1 MGRKDLY
8 ESLVVPNL
16 DNIKE
21 WCKNTTEGNIARKLG
36 VTQQTFEKYKRN
48 HPELREALQ
57 KGKAELVSTL
67 RETML
72 KKAKGYYYKETR
84 TTVREENG
92 KKVKETVTFEK
103 FAQPDT
109 GALHLLLKNLDDSWR
124 NDDKQTM
131 ELKQRQVE
139 VAEKKAD
146 EVW

>member
-1 MGRKDLY
+1 MGRKNLY
-8 ESLVVPNL
+8 ESLVAPNL
-16 DNIKE
+16 DNIKT
-21 WCKNTTEGNIARKLG
+21 WCQNTTEGNIARKLG
-36 VTQQTFEKYKRN
+36 VSQQTFEKYKRN

-67 RETML
+67 RETLL

-84 TTVREENG
+84 TTVRVESG
-92 KKVKETVTFEK
+92 KKVTETVTFEK

-109 GALHLLLKNLDDSWR
+109 GALHLLLKNLDDTWR